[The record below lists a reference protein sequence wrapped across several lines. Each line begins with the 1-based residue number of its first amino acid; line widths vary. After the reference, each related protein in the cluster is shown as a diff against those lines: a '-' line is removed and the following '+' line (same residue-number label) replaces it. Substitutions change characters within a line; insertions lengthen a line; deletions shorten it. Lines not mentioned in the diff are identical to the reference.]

1 MEFNMITVL
10 GLAAAALTTVAF
22 VPQAVKSWRS
32 RSTHD
37 VSLGMMVILNVGII
51 LWLVYGILRT
61 DLPLIAANGITLFLA
76 GSILVCKIRFK

>member
-32 RSTHD
+32 RSTRD

-61 DLPLIAANGITLFLA
+61 DLPLIAANGTTLILA
-76 GSILVCKIRFK
+76 SSILVCKMRFK

>member
-32 RSTHD
+32 RSTRD
-37 VSLGMMVILNVGII
+37 VSLGMIVILNVGII
-51 LWLVYGILRT
+51 LWLAYGILRT
-61 DLPLIAANGITLFLA
+61 DLPLIAANGFTLILA
-76 GSILVCKIRFK
+76 GSILVCKMRFK